1 MVLTTF
7 WRSKMDRIIGGQ
19 GTGKTRELIKIAY
32 EKNATVVCETPDR
45 MVEKMHAYGYVGIGC
60 ISYEEYINNKKNE
73 PAGMQYV
80 VDDIEAF
87 LYYIAKGTIAFSVS
101 DS

>member
-1 MVLTTF
+1 ME
-7 WRSKMDRIIGGQ
+7 KIIGGQ
-19 GTGKTRELIKIAY
+19 GTGKTRELIRIAY

-45 MVEKMHAYGYVGIGC
+45 MVEKMHAYGYVGIQC
-60 ISYEEYINNKKNE
+60 ISYAEYIALGADRENA
-73 PAGMQYV
+73 PAGASYV

-87 LYYIAKGTIAFSVS
+87 LYFISKGTIAFSVS